1 VKSTF
6 AIFFSIIL
14 LIYFSINL
22 YVYNRSAIAF
32 QGQPIRT
39 IFIVLFWMLVLAY
52 PVGRILESTLQA
64 YSPTF
69 VVKLGSLW
77 LATMVYLILGFLAF
91 DLLRVIYHF
100 TGLSFLSFVK
110 ENRNVTVAITYAVAL
125 VTVVAGYI
133 NAANPAITRLTI
145 PVEKPRE
152 LAHPLKLVAV
162 SDVHL
167 GTIIANGRLSRM
179 VKLINAQDPDIILL
193 VGDTFDEDLGPVIR
207 NNMGQQLQMLRSKMG
222 IFAVTGNHEY
232 YGNPTVAVK
241 YLEDHGIKVLQDTTV
256 VVGGLVNLIGRN
268 DRQSISMLHKQ
279 RKPLDELVKEANPKL
294 PIVLMD
300 HQPFHLEEAEQNGVT
315 LQLSGHT
322 HHGQM
327 WPFGYITK
335 AIFEVSRGFY
345 KKGNTSYYVSTG
357 YGTWGPPVRTGNRPE
372 VVVIT
377 LE

>member
-1 VKSTF
+1 
-6 AIFFSIIL
+6 
-14 LIYFSINL
+14 
-22 YVYNRSAIAF
+22 
-32 QGQPIRT
+32 
-39 IFIVLFWMLVLAY
+39 
-52 PVGRILESTLQA
+52 
-64 YSPTF
+64 
-69 VVKLGSLW
+69 
-77 LATMVYLILGFLAF
+77 
-91 DLLRVIYHF
+91 
-100 TGLSFLSFVK
+100 
-110 ENRNVTVAITYAVAL
+110 
-125 VTVVAGYI
+125 
-133 NAANPAITRLTI
+133 
-145 PVEKPRE
+145 
-152 LAHPLKLVAV
+152 
-162 SDVHL
+162 
-167 GTIIANGRLSRM
+167 M
-179 VKLINAQDPDIILL
+179 VKLINAQNPDIILL

-232 YGNPTVAVK
+232 YGNPAVAVK

-256 VVGGLVNLIGRN
+256 VVGGLLNLIGRN

-279 RKPLDELVKEANPKL
+279 RKPLDELVKESNPKL

-327 WPFGYITK
+327 WPFNYITS
-335 AIFEVSRGFY
+335 AIFEVSHGFY